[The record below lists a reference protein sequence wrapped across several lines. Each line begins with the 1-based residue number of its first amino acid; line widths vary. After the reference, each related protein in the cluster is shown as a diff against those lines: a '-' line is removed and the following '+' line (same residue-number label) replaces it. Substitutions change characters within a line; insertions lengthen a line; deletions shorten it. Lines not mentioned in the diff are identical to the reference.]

1 MPAKSRLIPFAAGA
15 LLAVAIVSCDDS
27 PNPTRPSTPPTA
39 NPPAGAATVTRVDT
53 VIPATMAPGTSAQ
66 ATATAA
72 MSDGSVRDVTAEV
85 QWTST
90 NTRAV
95 QTSATGALVAAER
108 GEAIVVARMGQ
119 RSSSGRIFVL
129 PAGTFRLAGQ
139 ISEAGVVLSGVRVEV
154 IAGTGQGLTAFTNSS
169 GQFALYG
176 VAGRVSLHA
185 KKDGYVNSTQ
195 DVEVT
200 DHQTANFEM
209 KFDGQ
214 RPQLEGTYTLEI
226 TAQGCGASIPE
237 AVTRRSYVASITQAG
252 GQLLV
257 RLSGAEFIVTNGRG
271 NGFGGFVQ
279 GDRVQFTLL
288 TSASYFYYY
297 YYFGQDD
304 LVERLTPTSAVV
316 IGGSMDGR
324 VSGSNIS
331 GTLNGII
338 GVSNRVTSPFY
349 PASSC
354 YSQAHRFEMRRQS

>member
-27 PNPTRPSTPPTA
+27 PNPVRPSTPPTA
-39 NPPAGAATVTRVDT
+39 NPPAGVATVTRVDT

-95 QTSATGALVAAER
+95 QVSATGALVAAER

-129 PAGTFRLAGQ
+129 PPGTFRLTGQ
-139 ISEAGVVLSGVRVEV
+139 ISEAGVPLSGVTVEV
-154 IAGTGQGLTAFTNSS
+154 ISGTGQGLTAFTPSS

-176 VAGRVSLHA
+176 VAGRVRLHT
-185 KKDGYVNSTQ
+185 KKNGYVNGTQ
-195 DVEVT
+195 DVEVN
-200 DHQTANFEM
+200 DHQTADFEM

-226 TAQGCGASIPE
+226 AAQGCAAGVPE
-237 AVTRRSYVASITQAG
+237 AATRRTYVASVTQAG

-257 RLSGAEFIVTNGRG
+257 RLSGAEFIVTNGHG

-279 GDRVQFTLL
+279 GDRVQFTVQ
-288 TSASYFYYY
+288 TSALYSYYY

-304 LVERLTPTSAVV
+304 IVERLTPTSVV
-316 IGGSMDGR
+316 IIGGSVDGR
-324 VSGSNIS
+324 VSGSNIT
-331 GTLNGII
+331 GTLNGVV
-338 GVSNRVTSPFY
+338 GVSNRLTSPFF
-349 PASSC
+349 PASGC